1 MNAPGATE
9 EVDFK
14 SSSGYMALVFMFIA
28 LLAVPLSIMARFP
41 PFILLAVLAFVF
53 LAAAAALLKRFARA
67 S

>member
-28 LLAVPLSIMARFP
+28 LVAIPLSAVARFP
-41 PFILLAVLAFVF
+41 PGLVLAVLAF
-53 LAAAAALLKRFARA
+53 LR
-67 S
+67 SQ